1 MQTEK
6 SETDEH
12 NDGKRKRS
20 EQSSTS
26 EIETTLDTSEKL
38 TKTKRKSKMAK
49 AAPTIDEFFPNANEG
64 KQNKELKDIR
74 QQLKEVNTKL
84 TSVIN
89 KVDRSDKKL
98 EDVVMKSDGTLR
110 SILREMIT
118 EMKED
123 LLNSIVNR
131 LEILESKVYD
141 RDTKAEEL
149 KAEVT
154 RLEKDAT
161 ECKKENEKLRRIIH
175 QSEEKMGKFRNDT
188 EQYSRLNNIRIHGM
202 VSGNAFENAEET
214 TNVVIRT
221 LNEKLNMNLGK
232 ADIDV
237 AHRMK
242 AVRNGSQE
250 AIVKLQ
256 SRLVKESILR
266 NRKAL
271 KGTGIFINED
281 LTQLNQQ
288 VFMSVKKKLP
298 GEVSS
303 VFSRNGVIKYVTRN
317 NEVKPVLYQDYQR
330 WLDLPWPNSGAT
342 PNTGTPPNRGTPPI
356 QHRMQ
361 TIARNER

>member
-1 MQTEK
+1 
-6 SETDEH
+6 
-12 NDGKRKRS
+12 
-20 EQSSTS
+20 
-26 EIETTLDTSEKL
+26 
-38 TKTKRKSKMAK
+38 
-49 AAPTIDEFFPNANEG
+49 
-64 KQNKELKDIR
+64 
-74 QQLKEVNTKL
+74 
-84 TSVIN
+84 
-89 KVDRSDKKL
+89 
-98 EDVVMKSDGTLR
+98 
-110 SILREMIT
+110 
-118 EMKED
+118 
-123 LLNSIVNR
+123 
-131 LEILESKVYD
+131 
-141 RDTKAEEL
+141 
-149 KAEVT
+149 
-154 RLEKDAT
+154 
-161 ECKKENEKLRRIIH
+161 
-175 QSEEKMGKFRNDT
+175 MGKFRNDT

-221 LNEKLNMNLGK
+221 LNEKLNMNLSK

-242 AVRNGSQE
+242 AFRNGSQE

-266 NRKAL
+266 TRKAL

-361 TIARNER
+361 TIARNVR